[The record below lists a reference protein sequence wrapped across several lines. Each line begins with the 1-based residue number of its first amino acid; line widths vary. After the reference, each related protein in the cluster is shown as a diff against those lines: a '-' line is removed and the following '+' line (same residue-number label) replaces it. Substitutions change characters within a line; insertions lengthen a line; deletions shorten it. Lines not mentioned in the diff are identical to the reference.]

1 METGEEKIE
10 VAFKRDGQWHKA
22 IYPRSTIFTSRA
34 ITALAD
40 LGCTVTSENA
50 KHIVKFLAALE
61 AENIDI
67 IKKADSTSTF
77 GWQSGKRFVPGHDKD
92 IVLDIDPSQRGMAAA
107 YCQNGTMA
115 DWLK

>member
-1 METGEEKIE
+1 MIDEKKYAPVMVCRTPIIITQRLRSVETGEEKIE

-22 IYPRSTIFTSRA
+22 TYPRSTIFTSRA

-77 GWQSGKRFVPGHDKD
+77 GWQSGKRIRAG
-92 IVLDIDPSQRGMAAA
+92 A
-107 YCQNGTMA
+107 
-115 DWLK
+115 

>member
-1 METGEEKIE
+1 MDYEQMEIDITLESD
-10 VAFKRDGQWHKA
+10 RDLKENMQATAKFALGQIMEYQHPTKVKN
-22 IYPRSTIFTSRA
+22 RH
-34 ITALAD
+34 
-40 LGCTVTSENA
+40 A

-92 IVLDIDPSQRGMAAA
+92 IVLDIDPSQRGM
-107 YCQNGTMA
+107 
-115 DWLK
+115 